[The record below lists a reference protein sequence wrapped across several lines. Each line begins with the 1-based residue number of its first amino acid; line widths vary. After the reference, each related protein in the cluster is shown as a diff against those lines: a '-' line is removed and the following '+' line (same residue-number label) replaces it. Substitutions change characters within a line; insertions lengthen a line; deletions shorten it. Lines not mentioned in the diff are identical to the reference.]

1 MSGQRFPAACISSL
15 LGALLAGGCA
25 SGPVAQQIASSV
37 ATRVAD
43 KVVGEIVDAQLRR
56 EREPRNIVLKDT
68 EPNPYYA
75 KFLLSQFR
83 DVPQGE
89 VIVEPIPPH
98 VEVEQGNARLASSR
112 LVTVEV
118 VNLVVGQEKQAL
130 LERGLHNGSTVLP
143 APVEWREWQLASG
156 NLPGHPDTRLYFLV
170 PPDFGRMN
178 SGDSAVVEIAH
189 VGGLHIARHRG
200 Y

>member
-1 MSGQRFPAACISSL
+1 MHPHLTPQTRCL
-15 LGALLAGGCA
+15 LLATAMLSGCA

-56 EREPRNIVLKDT
+56 EREPSNIVLRDT
-68 EPNPYYA
+68 EPDPYYA
-75 KFLLSQFR
+75 KFLLAQFSEI
-83 DVPQGE
+83 PQGE
-89 VIVEPIPPH
+89 ALVEPIPPH
-98 VEVEQGNARLASSR
+98 VELEYGKATAPSSR

-118 VNLVVGQEKQAL
+118 VNLVVGQEKQIL
-130 LERGLHNGSTVLP
+130 LERSLRNGSTILP
-143 APVEWREWQLASG
+143 SPMEWRHWQLASG
-156 NLPGHPDTRLYFLV
+156 SLPGYSETQLYFLV
-170 PPDFGRMN
+170 PPDFGRMH

-200 Y
+200 H